1 MEIRLTINS
10 KSIDVLMLNMFNS
23 HGNDFASGCFV
34 YLVCC
39 SATHLT
45 PFNFV
50 QMNTVNMLTLVTLK
64 CISP

>member
-50 QMNTVNMLTLVTLK
+50 QMILQHCKYADTRHT
-64 CISP
+64 